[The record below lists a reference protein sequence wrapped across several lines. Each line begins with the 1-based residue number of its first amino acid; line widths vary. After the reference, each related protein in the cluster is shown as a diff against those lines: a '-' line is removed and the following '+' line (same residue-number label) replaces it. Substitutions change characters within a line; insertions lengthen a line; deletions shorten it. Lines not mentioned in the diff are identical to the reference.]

1 MPYPFGAKEFKLPYV
16 LYSNDLNIINVHNTE
31 MQNNI
36 CVLSTQKST
45 WKMQEIKLM
54 QYRFC
59 KLRSAVINYRSL

>member
-1 MPYPFGAKEFKLPYV
+1 MPYPFGAKEFKLPYA
-16 LYSNDLNIINVHNTE
+16 LYSNDLNIINVRNTE

-54 QYRFC
+54 QYRIC
-59 KLRSAVINYRSL
+59 KLKSAVINYKSL